1 MSTDWK
7 IVAII
12 HDEERRELWSEVFPD
27 AVVPILSIIPQWVRV
42 PEWGETRAYMLDLVA
57 LTSAQLDGV
66 IAIIAKRFG
75 LPLDE
80 VRAEIWQGVPIVAD
94 GVSVGTCDQGMFFSM
109 MDDFDRQDDDEEVE
123 L

>member
-1 MSTDWK
+1 MSQQTNWK
-7 IVAII
+7 TVAII
-12 HDEERRELWSEVFPD
+12 HDEERRELWNEVFPD
-27 AVVPILSIIPQWVRV
+27 AVVPILSIVPQWVRV

-57 LTSAQLDGV
+57 LTPAQLDGV

-94 GVSVGTCDQGMFFSM
+94 GVSVGICEQGMFFSM
-109 MDDFDRQDDDEEVE
+109 MDDSEGSDE
-123 L
+123 